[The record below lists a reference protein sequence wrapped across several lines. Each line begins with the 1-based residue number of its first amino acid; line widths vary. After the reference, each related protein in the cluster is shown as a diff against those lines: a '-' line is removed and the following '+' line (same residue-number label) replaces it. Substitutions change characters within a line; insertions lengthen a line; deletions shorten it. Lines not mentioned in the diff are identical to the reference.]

1 MRRVLLAALA
11 AALVLPSAAGAH
23 ATLMAST
30 PAEQGRVHEPP
41 TEIRLVFDQSV
52 TAPPDAVVVLAAD
65 GRRVS
70 GAVSQLARGTVIRAP
85 VEGLAV
91 GEAYTVRWRELSA
104 DGHIGTGV
112 FTFGIGVEPPPPTE
126 AVGSSGMTWRDDA
139 ARWALFASLALL
151 VGVVGIRLLVLP

>member
-30 PAEQGRVHEPP
+30 PAEQGRVHDPP

-52 TAPPDAVVVLAAD
+52 TAPHDAIVVLAAD

-70 GAVSQLARGTVIRAP
+70 GPVGPLARGTVIRAP

-112 FTFGIGVEPPPPTE
+112 FTAAGQLRVSQFGGNTFVEMNVDSNLSTNEGVLQLLGEI
-126 AVGSSGMTWRDDA
+126 DLA
-139 ARWALFASLALL
+139 AADF
-151 VGVVGIRLLVLP
+151 VV